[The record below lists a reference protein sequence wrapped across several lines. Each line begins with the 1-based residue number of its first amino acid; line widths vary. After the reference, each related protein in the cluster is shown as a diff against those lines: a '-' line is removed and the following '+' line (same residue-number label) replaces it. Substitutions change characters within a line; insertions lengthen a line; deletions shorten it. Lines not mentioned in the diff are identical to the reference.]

1 VDQGGWEQ
9 FGAALIGAPDGEP
22 SSLATVCHA
31 ITTLLPMCGAAIV
44 LMGNRSTQGIAS
56 TTDSLTASIQDLEF
70 TLGEGP
76 GIEAF
81 SQIEAVCIHDLDSVA
96 SRWAFFAP
104 AASGLGVRSIYSL
117 PLRSG
122 RLAMGTVTLWSDRP
136 GGLDDAR
143 LVDAVLVAELV
154 SRVVLTMQ
162 SETTSE
168 SLAWALDLSDHRIVV
183 HQATGMISAQ
193 LDCAIDEALVRL
205 RAHAYAAEQPID
217 EVANAVITRQLRFD
231 R

>member
-1 VDQGGWEQ
+1 MDQGGWEH
-9 FGAALIGAPDGEP
+9 FGAALIGSPDGEP
-22 SSLATVCHA
+22 LSLTTVCRGIA
-31 ITTLLPMCGAAIV
+31 TLLPVCGAAIV

-76 GIEAF
+76 GIDAF
-81 SQIEAVCIHDLDSVA
+81 SQIEDVCIHDLGSA
-96 SRWAFFAP
+96 TLRWSFFAP

-122 RLAMGTVTLWSDRP
+122 RMALGTVTLWSDRAD
-136 GGLDDAR
+136 GLDDAQ

-154 SRVVLTMQ
+154 SGLVLTMQ

-168 SLAWALDLSDHRIVV
+168 SLAWPLDVSDHRIVV

-193 LDCAIDEALVRL
+193 LNCAIDEALVRL
-205 RAHAYAAEQPID
+205 RAHAYAAELPID
-217 EVANAVITRQLRFD
+217 EVAKSVITRQLRFD

>member
-9 FGAALIGAPDGEP
+9 FGAALIGAPGGEP
-22 SSLATVCHA
+22 SSLATVCQA
-31 ITTLLPMCGAAIV
+31 ITTLLPVSGAAIV

-76 GIEAF
+76 GIDAF

-122 RLAMGTVTLWSDRP
+122 RLAMGTVTLWSDRS
-136 GGLDDAR
+136 GCLDDAQ

-154 SRVVLTMQ
+154 SEVVLTMQ
-162 SETTSE
+162 SETASE
-168 SLAWALDLSDHRIVV
+168 SLAWPLDLSDHRIVV

-193 LDCAIDEALVRL
+193 LNCDIDEALVRL
-205 RAHAYAAEQPID
+205 RAHAYAAELPID
-217 EVANAVITRQLRFD
+217 EVAKAVIARQLRFD

>member
-1 VDQGGWEQ
+1 MDQGGWEQ
-9 FGAALIGAPDGEP
+9 FGAALIGAPGGEP
-22 SSLATVCHA
+22 SSLATVCQA
-31 ITTLLPMCGAAIV
+31 ITTLLPVSGAAIV

-76 GIEAF
+76 GIDAF

-122 RLAMGTVTLWSDRP
+122 RLAMGTVTLWSDRSD
-136 GGLDDAR
+136 GLDDAQ

-154 SRVVLTMQ
+154 SEVVLTMQ
-162 SETTSE
+162 SETSSE
-168 SLAWALDLSDHRIVV
+168 SLAWPLDLSDHRIVV

-193 LDCAIDEALVRL
+193 LNCAIDEALVRL
-205 RAHAYAAEQPID
+205 RAHAYAAELPID
-217 EVANAVITRQLRFD
+217 EVAKAVIARQLRFD